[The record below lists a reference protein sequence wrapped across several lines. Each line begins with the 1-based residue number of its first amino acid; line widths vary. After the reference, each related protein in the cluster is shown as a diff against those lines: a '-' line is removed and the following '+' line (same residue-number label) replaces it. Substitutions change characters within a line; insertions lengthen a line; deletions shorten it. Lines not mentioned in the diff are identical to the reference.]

1 MEHDKKR
8 KAEGILQTVLA
19 ILKSR
24 EGLKEDA
31 AVLLSDVSAVA
42 VAVQHAAQSL
52 SASAGEI
59 SDAVARV
66 VSDVRRGTGAGAVV
80 VDVENHAENDF
91 EREWREA
98 RRSRASGS

>member
-42 VAVQHAAQSL
+42 VAIQRAAQSL

-66 VSDVRRGTGAGAVV
+66 VSDVRHGTGAGAVV
-80 VDVENHAENDF
+80 VDVENHAEDDF

-98 RRSRASGS
+98 RRERSARK